1 MSVPTLVMLLKNMIA
16 GTARVS
22 NVIEKYEG
30 AGREQSTSFQIQR
43 VFFLN
48 GKKFNLIVNWLSNS
62 NSCNLLEC

>member
-16 GTARVS
+16 GTTGVS

-43 VFFLN
+43 VFFFLTE
-48 GKKFNLIVNWLSNS
+48 KNS
-62 NSCNLLEC
+62 I